1 MNVSKVYVFNIVKM
15 GRLFMKIPKNLS
27 YAFGYW
33 LIKGGYQLRKS
44 EKSSYFIHS
53 KNVKIV
59 IINSKTL
66 EINKHGAERY
76 QVFLKCWLNSQS
88 NYPLKLA
95 LEAMAW
101 EM

>member
-1 MNVSKVYVFNIVKM
+1 
-15 GRLFMKIPKNLS
+15 MKIPKNLS

-33 LIKGGYQLRKS
+33 LIKGGYQLPECKLDTKRKQL
-44 EKSSYFIHS
+44 KTPKHFIAR
-53 KNVKIV
+53 KNGKTVKI
-59 IINSKTL
+59 NGKTL
-66 EINKHGAERY
+66 EVNEHGAERY

-101 EM
+101 EK

>member
-1 MNVSKVYVFNIVKM
+1 
-15 GRLFMKIPKNLS
+15 MKIPKNLS

-33 LIKGGYQLRKS
+33 LIKGGYQLPECKKPKHFIARKNG
-44 EKSSYFIHS
+44 KT
-53 KNVKIV
+53 VKI
-59 IINSKTL
+59 NGKTL
-66 EINKHGAERY
+66 EVNEHGAERY

-101 EM
+101 GK